1 MDLVIQ
7 IHIVILLLII
17 SVQVGLTVLAWRRPA
32 PASRAFVWLTLS
44 GAFWALTEAFETLS
58 YTAEQ
63 QIFWS
68 KVGYIGKESLPV
80 MFLLFA
86 LEYAY
91 SRQKLGLG
99 WRLLLWVFPVITV
112 LVVMT
117 NDWHGLFWPAYRTVD
132 QYSWLVLVFDHG
144 IWFWMT
150 LVYNYALILAGS
162 LLLVH
167 MAWRSLQIYRRQGF
181 FILAGVAI
189 PLAANAFY
197 ITGRAPL
204 PGLDLT
210 PLAFAVSAV
219 AFALSLYR
227 YHLLDL
233 VPVARDL
240 LIETLDDGVVVLDLQ
255 GRVVDMNPASR
266 LLLGLD
272 DHSLGAPFTQ
282 VFPAWQNPP
291 VSSQEDDE
299 TTRSEVMVGEYSQR
313 VVEMVVKSLHDK
325 RGKFIGRLVVL
336 SDISQRKQMEKM
348 RDDLV
353 NTLVHDLRNPLGSV
367 LLALNSLELQVDDT
381 ADMLMI
387 ARHSAESMLGI
398 VNEIL
403 DVSRLQV
410 GQMPVRFE
418 ALNVRM
424 MIDRVLKLAQ
434 PLALEKQLKFTT
446 SLDGNLPFAH
456 GDYDLVERILQNLV
470 GNAVKYSPVG
480 GEVAICAREDK
491 SMSMVVV
498 QVADAGPGIAPEIMP
513 YMFDLFV
520 TGQGRG
526 KGSGIGLFFCRLAVE
541 AQGGRIW
548 AENLLSG
555 GAILSFSLPVEH

>member
-7 IHIVILLLII
+7 IHIVILLLVA
-17 SVQVGLTVLAWRRPA
+17 SGQVALAVMAWRRSA

-44 GAFWALTEAFETLS
+44 GAFWTLTEAFETLS
-58 YTAEQ
+58 FTAEQ

-80 MFLLFA
+80 LFLFFA

-99 WRLLLWVFPVITV
+99 WRLLLWVFPVITM

-117 NDWHGLFWPAYRTVD
+117 NDWHGLFWPAYHAVD

-144 IWFWMT
+144 SWFWIT
-150 LVYNYALILAGS
+150 LVHNYTLILAGS
-162 LLLVH
+162 VLLLRV
-167 MAWRSLQIYRRQGF
+167 AWRSLLIYRRQGLW
-181 FILAGVAI
+181 ILAGVAI
-189 PLAANAFY
+189 PLVANAFY
-197 ITGRAPL
+197 IAGLAPL

-210 PLAFAVSAV
+210 PLAFAISAV

-240 LIETLDDGVVVLDLQ
+240 LIETLDDGVVVLDPQ
-255 GRVVDMNPASR
+255 ERVVDMNPASR
-266 LLLGLD
+266 LLLSLD
-272 DHSLGAPFTQ
+272 DRSLGAPFSQ
-282 VFPAWQNPP
+282 VLPAWQDLPIK
-291 VSSQEDDE
+291 SQEEDE
-299 TTRSEVMVGEYSQR
+299 ITRSEVVVGEYSQR
-313 VVEMVVKSLHDK
+313 VIEMVVKSLHDR
-325 RGKFIGRLVVL
+325 RGKFIGRLLVL
-336 SDISQRKQMEKM
+336 NDISQRKQVEKM
-348 RDDLV
+348 RDELI

-367 LLALNSLELQVDDT
+367 LLALNSLELRADGE

-387 ARHSAESMLGI
+387 ARHSAESMLGM

-418 ALNVRM
+418 ALDIRM
-424 MIDRVLKLAQ
+424 MIDRVLKLAL
-434 PLALEKQLKFTT
+434 PLALEKQLNLTT
-446 SLDGNLPFAH
+446 LMDSDLPFAR
-456 GDYDLVERILQNLV
+456 GDYDLVERTLQNLV

-480 GEVAICAREDK
+480 GDVTVQAREDK
-491 SMSMVVV
+491 AAQALVV
-498 QVADAGPGIAPEIMP
+498 QVTDAGPGIALEIMP
-513 YMFDLFV
+513 HMFELFV

-548 AENLLSG
+548 AENAPDG
-555 GAILSFSLPVEH
+555 GAILSFSLPVER

>member
-7 IHIVILLLII
+7 IHIVILLLVA
-17 SVQVGLTVLAWRRPA
+17 SVQVGLAFMAWRRSA

-44 GAFWALTEAFETLS
+44 GAFWTLTEAFETLS
-58 YTAEQ
+58 FTAEQ

-80 MFLLFA
+80 LFLFFA

-99 WRLLLWVFPVITV
+99 WRLLLWVFPVITM

-117 NDWHGLFWPAYRTVD
+117 NDWHGLFWPAYHAVD

-144 IWFWMT
+144 SWFWIT
-150 LVYNYALILAGS
+150 LVYNYTLILAGS
-162 LLLVH
+162 VLLLRV
-167 MAWRSLQIYRRQGF
+167 AWRSLLIYRRQGLW
-181 FILAGVAI
+181 ILAGVAI
-189 PLAANAFY
+189 PLVANAFY
-197 ITGRAPL
+197 IAGLAPL

-210 PLAFAVSAV
+210 PLAFAISAV

-240 LIETLDDGVVVLDLQ
+240 LIETLDDGVVVLDPQ
-255 GRVVDMNPASR
+255 ERVVDMNPASR
-266 LLLGLD
+266 LLLSLD
-272 DHSLGAPFTQ
+272 DRSLGAPFSQ
-282 VFPAWQNPP
+282 VLPAWQDLPIK
-291 VSSQEDDE
+291 SQEEDE
-299 TTRSEVMVGEYSQR
+299 ITRSEVVVGEYSQR
-313 VVEMVVKSLHDK
+313 VIEMVVKSLHDR
-325 RGKFIGRLVVL
+325 RGKFIGRLLVL
-336 SDISQRKQMEKM
+336 NDISQRKQVEKM
-348 RDDLV
+348 RDELI

-367 LLALNSLELQVDDT
+367 LLALNSLELRADGE

-387 ARHSAESMLGI
+387 ARHSAESMLGM

-418 ALNVRM
+418 ALDMRM
-424 MIDRVLKLAQ
+424 MIDRVLKLAL
-434 PLALEKQLKFTT
+434 PLALEKQLNLTT
-446 SLDGNLPFAH
+446 LMDRDLPFAH
-456 GDYDLVERILQNLV
+456 GDYDLVERTLQNLV

-480 GEVAICAREDK
+480 GDVTIQACEDK
-491 SMSMVVV
+491 AAQVLVV
-498 QVADAGPGIAPEIMP
+498 QVTDAGPGIAPEIMP
-513 YMFDLFV
+513 HMFELFV

-548 AENLLSG
+548 AENAPDG
-555 GAILSFSLPVEH
+555 GAILSFSLPVER